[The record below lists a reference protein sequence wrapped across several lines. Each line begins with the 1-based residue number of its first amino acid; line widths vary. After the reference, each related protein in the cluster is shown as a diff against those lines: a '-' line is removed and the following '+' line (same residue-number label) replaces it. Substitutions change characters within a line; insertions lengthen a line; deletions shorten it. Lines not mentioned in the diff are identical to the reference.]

1 MTKKTKLIVSFA
13 VIMMLGF
20 GIFTSKDPAPQKN
33 DATSIPASM
42 EMLKNQA
49 PSTHDRGGLVPP
61 LWAESFDNATF
72 PPTGWLNFQESG
84 TGLWT
89 RVTVTAYPSGFNP
102 HSGAGMTCFNSYN
115 YSTGTTASLISSVF
129 SLTAGS
135 AKLGFWMLRDAGYNT
150 TADKVDFMIN
160 TTASS
165 TGATL
170 LGTIN
175 RAKGLAPVETGA
187 DGWYYYEFA
196 IPAGFNTATN
206 YIILK
211 ANSQYGNDMYVDDV
225 SVIPLLLHDVGTLSV
240 DVNTPQMPGTVIP
253 KATVK
258 NYGTSSETFPVTM
271 TITPGGY
278 TSTMNVTGLASGTT
292 SQVTFANWTAANG
305 TYTVKVITQSA
316 ADLNRANDTLVKT
329 VLISDAVWTT
339 GAVITAGSYL
349 GSGVG
354 YNKAGSDTA
363 WLFAL
368 GGNAPNTTA
377 LYKYNVTTNVWSS
390 GAALPLARVVFA
402 TAIVKDTL
410 YAIAGSNGSAYSN
423 TLYKYNINAN
433 TWTTGT
439 VLPVATLGWNKAVSY
454 QDSLIYCVAGND
466 GTNPVAAVY
475 VYNAIAGTW
484 RTGTALPQGCFGGGC
499 AITGNTIVYVG
510 GIQGAVP
517 GSVTYKGVISASDR
531 SVITWTTGASYPG
544 GTMWKTDMATW
555 WSSEVIIATGT
566 TGTTSATWWTPA
578 TPNPCYSYNP
588 TTNIWTAKTN
598 LTTPVLG
605 AYVGSVKIGT
615 NGYKLIVASGY
626 TGTAAITNTQIF
638 SEQLVGNN
646 TPTTVPENY
655 SLSQNYPNPFN
666 PSTKI
671 DYSVK
676 ANGNVSIKVY
686 NVLGKEVAA
695 LVNEFRN
702 AGTYTVNFDASSL
715 SSGVYFY
722 TIQTG
727 GFTDTKKMILIK

>member
-1 MTKKTKLIVSFA
+1 MKLIVSFA
-13 VIMMLGF
+13 VILMLGF
-20 GIFTSKDPAPQKN
+20 GIYTQKDPAPQKI
-33 DATSIPASM
+33 DATSIPATM

-49 PSTHDRGGLVPP
+49 PSSHDRLSMAPP
-61 LWAESFDNATF
+61 LWTESFDNATF
-72 PPTGWLNFQESG
+72 PPTGWLNLQESG

-89 RVTVTAYPSGFNP
+89 RVTVSAYPSGFNP
-102 HSGAGMTCFNSYN
+102 HSGAGMTCFNSFN
-115 YSTGTTASLISSVF
+115 YSTGCTASLISSVF

-135 AKLGFWMLRDAGYNT
+135 AKLGFWMIRDDGYNT

-187 DGWYYYEFA
+187 NGWYYYEFA

-206 YIILK
+206 YIIMK

-225 SVIPLLLHDVGTLSV
+225 AVLPLLLHDVGTLSV
-240 DVNTPQMPGTVIP
+240 DVNTPQTPGSIVP

-258 NYGTSSETFPVTM
+258 NFGSSAETFPVTM

-278 TSTMNVTGLASGTT
+278 TSTMNVTALASGTT
-292 SQVTFANWTAANG
+292 NQVTFANWTATNG
-305 TYTVKVITQSA
+305 TYTVKVFTQA
-316 ADLNRANDTLVKT
+316 GTDLDRGNDTLSKSVTITSATWTAGT
-329 VLISDAVWTT
+329 VIP
-339 GAVITAGSYL
+339 AGSYL

-354 YNKAGSDTA
+354 YNKAGTDTA

-377 LYKYNVTTNVWSS
+377 LYKYNVTTGVWTT
-390 GAALPLARVVFA
+390 GAPLPIARVVLGS
-402 TAIVKDTL
+402 AIVKDTL
-410 YAIAGSNGSAYSN
+410 YAVAGSDGAAYAN
-423 TLYKYNINAN
+423 TLYKYNINTN

-439 VLPVATLGWNKAVSY
+439 PLPVATLGWCKAAGY
-454 QDSLIYCVAGND
+454 QDSIIYCAAGND
-466 GTNPVAAVY
+466 GTNPVASIL
-475 VYNAIAGTW
+475 VYNAISGTW
-484 RTGTALPQGCFGGGC
+484 RTGTALPQACFGGGF
-499 AITGNTIVYVG
+499 AIAGNTMVYVG

-517 GSVTYKGVISASDR
+517 GAVTYKGVISQSDR
-531 SVITWTTGASYPG
+531 SSITWTTGANYPG
-544 GTMWKTDMATW
+544 GTMWKTDMAPWFTDQ
-555 WSSEVIIATGT
+555 VIMVTGT

-578 TPNPCYSYNP
+578 TPNPCYAYNP
-588 TTNIWTAKTN
+588 TSNTWSAKPN

-605 AYVGSVKIGT
+605 AYVGSVRWGA
-615 NGYKLIVASGY
+615 NAYKVIVASGY
-626 TGTAAITNTQIF
+626 TGTAAVTNTQIF
-638 SEQLVGNN
+638 TDQLEGVNN
-646 TPTTVPENY
+646 PSVVPDNY
-655 SLSQNYPNPFN
+655 ALGQNYPNPFN

-686 NVLGKEVAA
+686 NVLGKEVAT

-702 AGTYTVNFDASSL
+702 AGIYTVNFDASSL

-727 GFTDTKKMILIK
+727 GFTNTKKMMLIK